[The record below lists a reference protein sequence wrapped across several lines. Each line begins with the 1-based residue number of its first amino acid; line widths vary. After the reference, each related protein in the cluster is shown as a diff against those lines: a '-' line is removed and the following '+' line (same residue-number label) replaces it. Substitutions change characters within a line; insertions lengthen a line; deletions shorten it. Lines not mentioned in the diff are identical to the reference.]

1 MKKVNK
7 FLFGAIVA
15 VGLSSCSTIYP
26 VNVTNNA
33 VDAKKGTSETTII
46 FGSAG
51 PVLMPSGAV
60 DISNVDYGH
69 GLVLNKNY
77 GVIEAVENGN
87 IEKVGAV
94 DLKVTNYIL
103 WTKAEIIVSGE

>member
-1 MKKVNK
+1 MKEVNK
-7 FLFGAIVA
+7 FILGAIVA
-15 VGLSSCSTIYP
+15 VGISSCSTIYP
-26 VNVTNNA
+26 VDVTNNA

-46 FGSAG
+46 FGTAG
-51 PVLMPSGAV
+51 PVVTPSGTA

-77 GVIEAVENGN
+77 GVVEAAENGN
-87 IEKVGAV
+87 INKVGAV